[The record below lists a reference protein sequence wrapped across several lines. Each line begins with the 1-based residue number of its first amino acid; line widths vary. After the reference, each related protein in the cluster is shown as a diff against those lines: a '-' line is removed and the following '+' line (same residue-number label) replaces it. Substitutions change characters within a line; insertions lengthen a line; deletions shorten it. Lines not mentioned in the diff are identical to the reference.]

1 MEHISEAPSSNTSHS
16 GRLTV
21 ISGPSGVG
29 KSTIV
34 DAIIEK
40 TPSVFSVSATT
51 REPRPGEVEGVDY
64 FFVDEG
70 IFRAKIRSGE
80 ILEWAEYGGNLYGT
94 LRSSVD
100 PILESGRN
108 VLLDIENEGA
118 KQIKALFP
126 EALLI
131 FVAPPDI
138 DTLNARLTGRGDTT
152 EDDIAL
158 RLSAARSQ
166 ISEASDVYDH
176 VVVNTNLERAISEVL
191 DILGPGSNELPIH

>member
-1 MEHISEAPSSNTSHS
+1 LNTSRN

-34 DAIIEK
+34 DAIIET
-40 TPSVFSVSATT
+40 TPSEFSVSATT
-51 REPRPGEVEGVDY
+51 RAPRTGEVEGVDY
-64 FFVDEG
+64 FFVDRDT
-70 IFRAKIRSGE
+70 FRTKIRKGE
-80 ILEWAEYGGNLYGT
+80 VLEWTEYGGNLYGT
-94 LRSSVD
+94 LCSSVH

-118 KQIKALFP
+118 KQIRAHFP

-138 DTLNARLTGRGDTT
+138 DTLRARLTGRGDTP
-152 EDDIAL
+152 EADMAL
-158 RLSAARSQ
+158 RLSAAQQQ
-166 ISEASDVYDH
+166 ISEAPGVYDH
-176 VVVNTNLERAISEVL
+176 VVVNTDLERAISEVL
-191 DILGPGSNELPIH
+191 DILGSGSNELPIH

>member
-1 MEHISEAPSSNTSHS
+1 LEQSNEAPYLNTSRN

-34 DAIIEK
+34 DAIVEK
-40 TPSVFSVSATT
+40 TPSEFSVSATT
-51 REPRPGEVEGVDY
+51 RAPRTGEVHGVDY
-64 FFVDEG
+64 FFVDRES
-70 IFRAKIRSGE
+70 FTTKIHNGE
-80 ILEWAEYGGNLYGT
+80 ILEWTEYGGNLYGT
-94 LRSSVD
+94 LRSSVQ

-118 KQIKALFP
+118 KQIRAHFP

-138 DTLNARLTGRGDTT
+138 DTLRTRLTGRGDTP
-152 EDDIAL
+152 ERDIAL
-158 RLSAARSQ
+158 RLSAAEQ
-166 ISEASDVYDH
+166 QLSEAPDVYDH
-176 VVVNTNLERAISEVL
+176 VVVNTDLERTISEVL
-191 DILGPGSNELPIH
+191 DILGSGSNELPIH

>member
-1 MEHISEAPSSNTSHS
+1 MEQSSEAPYLNTSRN

-34 DAIIEK
+34 DAIIAT
-40 TPSVFSVSATT
+40 TPSEFSVSATT
-51 REPRPGEVEGVDY
+51 RAPRTGEVEGVDY
-64 FFVDEG
+64 LFVDRG
-70 IFRAKIRSGE
+70 TFRARIHSGE
-80 ILEWAEYGGNLYGT
+80 ILEWTEYGGNLYGT
-94 LRSSVD
+94 LRSSVL
-100 PILESGRN
+100 PVLESGRN

-118 KQIKALFP
+118 KQIRGHFP

-138 DTLNARLTGRGDTT
+138 DTLRARLTGRGDTP

-158 RLSAARSQ
+158 RLSAAQQQ
-166 ISEASDVYDH
+166 ISEAPDVYDY
-176 VVVNTNLERAISEVL
+176 VVVNTDLERTISEVL
-191 DILGPGSNELPIH
+191 DILGSGSNELPIH

>member
-1 MEHISEAPSSNTSHS
+1 MEQTSEAPYLNTSRN

-34 DAIIEK
+34 DAIIET
-40 TPSVFSVSATT
+40 TPSEFSVSATT
-51 REPRPGEVEGVDY
+51 RAPRTGEVDGVDY
-64 FFVDEG
+64 LFVDRET
-70 IFRAKIRSGE
+70 FRTKIHSGQ
-80 ILEWAEYGGNLYGT
+80 ILEWTEYGGNLYGT
-94 LRSSVD
+94 LRSSVQ
-100 PILESGRN
+100 PILETGRN

-118 KQIKALFP
+118 KQIRAHFP

-138 DTLNARLTGRGDTT
+138 ETLRARLTGRGDTP

-158 RLSAARSQ
+158 RLSAAQHQ
-166 ISEASDVYDH
+166 ISEAPDVYDH
-176 VVVNTNLERAISEVL
+176 VVVNTDLERTITEVL
-191 DILGPGSNELPIH
+191 DILGSGSNELPIH